1 MLPVLL
7 QSRGYSHAELKRLG
21 GFLRYY
27 FLLNNVK
34 NDDTKGACHMVGG
47 ERTWATKLTRPP
59 LSYQRPT
66 ATVIAPYCYR
76 SLVPTPQHPNTPTS
90 HHLKESILPP
100 EIADDPR
107 RPCADVHAFMPS
119 LSSPTPFIETAR

>member
-34 NDDTKGACHMVGG
+34 NDDTKGAWRILLRVESVHG
-47 ERTWATKLTRPP
+47 P
-59 LSYQRPT
+59 LS
-66 ATVIAPYCYR
+66 C
-76 SLVPTPQHPNTPTS
+76 H
-90 HHLKESILPP
+90 
-100 EIADDPR
+100 
-107 RPCADVHAFMPS
+107 
-119 LSSPTPFIETAR
+119 